1 MPNGSLELR
10 IDFARIGIDIEIDKI
25 RNLPDPS
32 LIFNHR
38 SLVS

>member
-1 MPNGSLELR
+1 MPNSSVELR
-10 IDFARIGIDIEIDKI
+10 IDFARIGIVIEIDKI

-38 SLVS
+38 SLGS